1 MALWIKK
8 RNVNTL
14 LSETNMKLNELLNNL
29 RNLELPST
37 ELHQCLLEKISSD
50 LNNKISELYKNFSEI
65 KSDAELALIENET
78 RKLANFLYSLEGE
91 INILKQLDDVQ
102 RKLFMQD
109 IHDYLIKGLE
119 LKDYFK
125 VQTLFSNLSNC
136 YLELL
141 YREANKR
148 CEDVQ
153 RSLNSVLTSNE
164 VDPQLREAWLTL
176 LEPEIR
182 IIEEIKGRLISR
194 ELLTS
199 TLEIVKIRT
208 NAQEISETLH
218 LLDELESRIE
228 DYQKIK
234 RELLTPRAVD
244 IIVKG
249 LISGGV
255 STEED
260 VVKVLN
266 EKLYED
272 IYSLLY
278 RNTKLEASQAAQL
291 AEKFIKT
298 FASSLWR
305 QVTLQR
311 VKR

>member
-50 LNNKISELYKNFSEI
+50 LNNKISELYKSFSEA
-65 KSDAELALIENET
+65 KSDTELARIENET

-125 VQTLFSNLSNC
+125 VKTLFSNLSKC

-164 VDPQLREAWLTL
+164 LDPQLREAWLTL

>member
-1 MALWIKK
+1 
-8 RNVNTL
+8 
-14 LSETNMKLNELLNNL
+14 MKLNELLNNL

-50 LNNKISELYKNFSEI
+50 LNNKISELYKSFSEA
-65 KSDAELALIENET
+65 KSDTELARIENET
-78 RKLANFLYSLEGE
+78 RKLANFLYTLEGE

-102 RKLFMQD
+102 KKLFIHD

-119 LKDYFK
+119 LKEYFK
-125 VQTLFSNLSNC
+125 VQTIFSNLSKC

-141 YREANKR
+141 HQEANKR

-164 VDPQLREAWLTL
+164 LDPQLREAWLTL

-234 RELLTPRAVD
+234 QELLTPRAVD
-244 IIVKG
+244 IIIKG

-255 STEED
+255 SSDED

-311 VKR
+311 MNR